1 MQKPSVKLNI
11 QASVFSFYF
20 SIRSNRGDHNMF
32 ISVVISAMV
41 SIQFKFLY
49 FYVQRFT
56 IIMNVNKNTMKFN
69 LTRAM

>member
-11 QASVFSFYF
+11 QASVLSFYF
-20 SIRSNRGDHNMF
+20 SIRSNRGDHMF
-32 ISVVISAMV
+32 ISVVISATV

-56 IIMNVNKNTMKFN
+56 IIMNMNKNTIKFN
-69 LTRAM
+69 LTRTM

>member
-11 QASVFSFYF
+11 QASVLSFYF

-49 FYVQRFT
+49 F
-56 IIMNVNKNTMKFN
+56 
-69 LTRAM
+69 

>member
-11 QASVFSFYF
+11 QASALSFYF

-41 SIQFKFLY
+41 SIQFKFL
-49 FYVQRFT
+49 FFDVQRFT
-56 IIMNVNKNTMKFN
+56 IMINMNKNTIKFK
-69 LTRAM
+69 LTRTM